1 MFKPLTRAIAAAL
14 ALIIAPA
21 AFADGPGDAGP
32 DRAAAPVRA
41 APLQPAAQT
50 QAPAEGRTGII
61 SLNDGEVTL
70 NVPNGYRFYPATEA
84 YAYLQRS
91 NAAAPSGAVLG
102 LIARSDADIRS
113 ADAWATVVSYDA
125 IGYVQPETASGLSNA
140 NFEEDV
146 RAARRAQSRAFEGF
160 ASPPAFDAA
169 APQVVWAE
177 RAAAPGAGGKDF
189 RYEQKTMGRYGV
201 ACLTSIGAADQMDEI
216 VASAANLQAM
226 LSFPEGRRHAD
237 FAPASDQVS
246 SYSVPG
252 LVTGV
257 PASVQAA
264 ALPAANGQ
272 AQTAFGGLAGWFPW
286 IALGVIVVAI
296 GGYMLMR
303 KRDDDEDEDE
313 DEDDDRPAAEAA
325 APEKA

>member
-1 MFKPLTRAIAAAL
+1 MPKPMMRAMAAAL
-14 ALIIAPA
+14 ALMFAPT

-41 APLQPAAQT
+41 APLPPAAQT
-50 QAPAEGRTGII
+50 QAPAEGRSGII
-61 SLNDGEVTL
+61 PLNDGEITL
-70 NVPNGYRFYPATEA
+70 NVPNGYLFYPASEA
-84 YAYLQRS
+84 YAYLQRA

-113 ADAWATVVSYDA
+113 PDTWATVVSYDA
-125 IGYVQPETASGLSNA
+125 IGYVQPETASGLANA
-140 NFEEDV
+140 NFEDDV
-146 RAARRAQSRAFEGF
+146 RAARRTQNRVFEGF
-160 ASPPAFDAA
+160 ASPPAFDAEA
-169 APQVVWAE
+169 QQVVWAE

-189 RYEQKTMGRYGV
+189 RYEQKSMGRYGV

-237 FAPASDQVS
+237 FAPATDEVS

-257 PASVQAA
+257 PASAETA
-264 ALPAANGQ
+264 ALPAASGQ
-272 AQTAFGGLAGWFPW
+272 AQTGFGGLSGWFPW
-286 IALGVIVVAI
+286 IALGVVAFAIV
-296 GGYMLMR
+296 GYMLMR
-303 KRDDDEDEDE
+303 KRGDDDDDDDEEDE
-313 DEDDDRPAAEAA
+313 DRPAAEAA